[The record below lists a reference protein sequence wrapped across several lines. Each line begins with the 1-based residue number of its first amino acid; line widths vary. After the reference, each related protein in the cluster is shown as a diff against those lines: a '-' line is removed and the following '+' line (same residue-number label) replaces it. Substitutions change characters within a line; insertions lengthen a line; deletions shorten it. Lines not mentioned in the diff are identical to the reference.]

1 VRREVL
7 PDTPLLGRLWVGRLV
22 RYLSGIPT
30 SRYILAG
37 VLIASVAAAC
47 NGLRKVAYADGAAA
61 VAWVFDLAGFGL
73 FFLAY
78 AMLWLLLVVGP
89 FRPYSKFSLHGH
101 VGRRVGN
108 FLGALAALVALHVV
122 LAFGV
127 ASAGS

>member
-1 VRREVL
+1 M
-7 PDTPLLGRLWVGRLV
+7 GRLV